1 MFSDLLH
8 NFFVMIQL
16 EQTYTVVLGQ
26 RWVDQ
31 CPRCEHE
38 SAGPTHSRTGRKES
52 GGPVPGRASENPSSL
67 SAQKRRAG
75 GLRGWS
81 VGVGFCL
88 NFSRV
93 LEVRPPGHY
102 RPAGPRGPGGRGITQ
117 RHTMGRRHLRFKPT
131 LILLL
136 ELKGISRSLLFR
148 EDGKETFL

>member
-1 MFSDLLH
+1 MFSELLH
-8 NFFVMIQL
+8 NFSVVIQL
-16 EQTYTVVLGQ
+16 ERTYFCNTVTVVVRK

-31 CPRCEHE
+31 CPRCEPE
-38 SAGPTHSRTGRKES
+38 AAGPTHSWTGRKES

-102 RPAGPRGPGGRGITQ
+102 RPAGPRGPRQHAKTHNGKAPPSLQTYSDSSSWTERNLKISSIP
-117 RHTMGRRHLRFKPT
+117 RRR
-131 LILLL
+131 
-136 ELKGISRSLLFR
+136 
-148 EDGKETFL
+148 